1 MTAKIFS
8 CTVLGLNGHIVEV
21 EADISNGLPQFNIVG
36 LGDASVQESKERVR
50 SSIKNCGLEFPQT
63 RKTINLAPAQIRKQ
77 GALFDLPIALSI
89 LISSRQISAEIFNDA
104 IVIGELSL
112 EGKIKPVNGILP
124 ITEHAKLHGFKKI
137 FLPADNAT
145 EASFID
151 DIEIYPLTHLM
162 DLLKST
168 FTKHTKKFIPQ
179 QLSENIDDFTKIIGL
194 EYAKRALQIAAAGRH
209 NLFFTGSPGCGKTIL
224 CRALK
229 TLISPMSKDEILE
242 TTKVFSISGLLD
254 QTNPLITSRPF
265 REVHHTASRVAVV
278 GGGGLTPKPGE
289 ISLAHNGVLFLDEIA
304 EFSRDTLESLRQP
317 LEDKSIHLNRAG
329 FSVKFPC
336 DFMLAATMNPCP
348 CGYKGDRRSSC
359 KCGENQIKHYQGKI
373 SGPLLDRF
381 DLFLNVDRTPLQKIF
396 DEETL
401 LQSKREHQTLKTKI
415 AAAAQIQHQRRIHNS
430 AMDMPHI
437 RKFCRLDTATEKFFS
452 RAANNMNLSNRAYI
466 RVLKVA
472 RTIADLEGSA
482 TIQENYLAEAL
493 QYRRGA

>member
-1 MTAKIFS
+1 MTAKVFS

-89 LISSRQISAEIFNDA
+89 LISSKQIPADIFDNA

-137 FLPADNAT
+137 FLPAANAT

-151 DIEIYPLTHLM
+151 GIDIFPLNSLK
-162 DLLKST
+162 DLLQST
-168 FTKHTKKFIPQ
+168 FIRHTEKFIPQ
-179 QLSENIDDFTKIIGL
+179 PPIESIDDFTKIIGL
-194 EYAKRALQIAAAGRH
+194 EHAKRALQIAAAGRH
-209 NLFFTGSPGCGKTIL
+209 NLFLIGSPGCGKTIL

-229 TLISPMSKDEILE
+229 TLISPMSKNEILE
-242 TTKVFSISGLLD
+242 TTKVFSITGLLD
-254 QTNPLITSRPF
+254 QTSPLITNRPF

-278 GGGGLTPKPGE
+278 GGGGAAPKPGE

-348 CGYKGDRRSSC
+348 CGYKGDRKASC
-359 KCGENQIKHYQGKI
+359 KCGENQIKHYQSKI

-381 DLFLNVDRTPLQKIF
+381 DLFLNVEKTALKKIF
-396 DEETL
+396 DEEKITQAKRE
-401 LQSKREHQTLKTKI
+401 LQSLKASI
-415 AAAAQIQHQRRIHNS
+415 ASTAQIQHQRGLHNS
-430 AMDMPHI
+430 AMDLPQI
-437 RKFCRLDTATEKFFS
+437 RQFCRLDSATEKFLS
-452 RAANNMNLSNRAYI
+452 RAVDHMNLSNRAHI
-466 RVLKVA
+466 RILKVA
-472 RTIADLEGSA
+472 RTIADLENSA
-482 TIQENYLAEAL
+482 SINQLHLAEAL
-493 QYRRGA
+493 QYRRAG